1 MKKTPSAAT
10 FLGQLTTGRTRRRSK
25 TDEIVFAQGGPAD
38 GVFHIER
45 GSVRITAAS
54 PRGKQADIVT
64 LRRGAFFGESCLGG
78 RSLRTS
84 TARAGE
90 PSTIV
95 RIEREAMSSLLRR
108 EPGFARLFTTYILSR
123 HVRSEQDLIGQ
134 FFLSNEKRLA
144 GVLLSLSGMAIT
156 APPAAVR
163 PRVTDDGLALM
174 LGLTR
179 GHVRE
184 LMVGFRRMGFIAAGR
199 HGLKVRRGLLGVVLH
214 E

>member
-1 MKKTPSAAT
+1 MEKTSSAAT
-10 FLGQLTTGRTRRRSK
+10 FLGQLTTGRTRRRYR
-25 TDEIVFAQGGPAD
+25 TDELVFAQGAPAD
-38 GVFHIER
+38 AVFHIVR
-45 GSVRITAAS
+45 GSVCVTAVS
-54 PRGKQADIVT
+54 PRGKRADIGI
-64 LRRGAFFGESCLGG
+64 LRRGAFLGEDCLGG
-78 RSLRTS
+78 RAVRSS
-84 TARAGE
+84 TARARG

-95 RIEREAMSSLLRR
+95 RVDREVMASLLRR
-108 EPGFARLFTTYILSR
+108 EPEFAGLFTTYILSR

-134 FFLSNEKRLA
+134 FFLSSEKRLA
-144 GVLLSLSGMAIT
+144 GVLLAMSGMEST

-184 LMVGFRRMGFIAAGR
+184 LMVGFRRMGFIASDR
-199 HGLKVRRGLLGVVLH
+199 SGLKVRRGLLGVVLH